1 MTRKSLAKAPRRRP
15 KPAIKKVAGRRP
27 KTRTRGKPAQNEAP
41 ATWKEVSN
49 ELPIDVGAGLV
60 LPVAALPA
68 KPAQKKSKVTA
79 RCAIVASAFHR
90 ATDAP
95 VRALLKSRR
104 PLALIIL
111 VPAPDWIE
119 PVLTLFVSRYGAAW
133 QPVQNKVGA
142 VADLLKAER
151 NAQVAIDISR
161 GLPVIGVATHG
172 DDLPSALAHAA
183 DLTIRI
189 DAPDG
194 ACIGRAIRI
203 FTGAKALS
211 GVDDAIPRGL
221 DFHDLV
227 AAFRK
232 RSSPADIVERLRKAG
247 VARPGIGTTDRLPSL
262 HSAVEYGLA
271 REFGLLVAKDV
282 AEWKAG
288 RLKNWKTDVD
298 RAAVLV
304 GEPGLG
310 KTYYCKLL
318 AEACNAH
325 FLSFSV
331 AELFQNSAGYLDS
344 VIKASR
350 VFFDKAA
357 VLAASRSAGSGPSC
371 CVLLL
376 DEIDAV
382 GNRANFSDSRGREWF
397 TIFLT
402 SFMLAIENAADGV
415 IIIGA
420 TNNVSAVDAALL
432 RPGRLERTIEF
443 KRPGHAGIVNILKH
457 HLDGS
462 LADAD
467 LTDIGHLMA
476 GSTPADIM
484 MAARGARR
492 IARNAGRELRLDDLL
507 QAVAPV
513 EEIEPAALMR
523 ICIHEAAHAVASLAV
538 PAGVLHRCI
547 IGGQTDSAGRTII
560 KHETADLATRDSV
573 ERRAVAML
581 AGRAAE
587 KLCLGGSI
595 SLGSGGD
602 DFSDLAV
609 VTQYIS
615 SLHAATGLGGS
626 LVYLVS
632 HEDALQAVRNDLK
645 MRARVERHI
654 RRLHRRADDLVREH
668 RNAIVAVAEQLRI
681 RRHLSGDEIRRI
693 FEAAPPSKLPAPTTR
708 H

>member
-1 MTRKSLAKAPRRRP
+1 MTRKSLAKVPRRRL
-15 KPAIKKVAGRRP
+15 KHANKKVAGRSATASARS
-27 KTRTRGKPAQNEAP
+27 RKPAPTATP
-41 ATWKEVSN
+41 AAWEEVSD
-49 ELPIDVGAGLV
+49 ELPIDFGLV
-60 LPVAALPA
+60 LPVDAPPA
-68 KPAQKKSKVTA
+68 KPAPKKSKVTA

-90 ATDAP
+90 ATDAH
-95 VRALLKSRR
+95 VRALLKSCR

-111 VPAPDWIE
+111 VPGSDWIE

-133 QPVQNKVGA
+133 QPVQNTAGA
-142 VADLLKAER
+142 VSDLLKAER

-161 GLPVIGVATHG
+161 GLPVIGVATHT

-203 FTGAKALS
+203 FTGTKALS
-211 GVDDAIPRGL
+211 VVDDTVPRGL
-221 DFHDLV
+221 EFHDLV

-247 VARPGIGTTDRLPSL
+247 AARPGIGTTDRLPSL
-262 HSAVEYGLA
+262 ESAVEYCGLA
-271 REFGLLVAKDV
+271 REFGLSLAKDV

-288 RLKNWKTDVD
+288 RLKNWKNDVGG
-298 RAAVLV
+298 AAVLV

-350 VFFDKAA
+350 VVFDKAA

-467 LTDIGHLMA
+467 LTEIGHLMA

-484 MAARGARR
+484 MSARDARR
-492 IARNAGRELRLDDLL
+492 IARNAGRELELGDLL

-513 EEIEPAALMR
+513 QDIEPAALMR
-523 ICIHEAAHAVASLAV
+523 ICLHEAAHAVASLAV

-547 IGGQTDSAGRTII
+547 IGGQTNSAGRTII
-560 KHETADLATRDSV
+560 KSETSDLDTRDSI
-573 ERRAVAML
+573 ERRAVATL

-587 KLCLGGSI
+587 KLLLGGSMA
-595 SLGSGGD
+595 LGSGGD
-602 DFSDLAV
+602 SLSDLAV
-609 VTQYIS
+609 VTQFVA
-615 SLHAATGLGGS
+615 SLHASTGLGGS

-632 HEDALQAVRNDLK
+632 HQDAIEAVRSDLK
-645 MRARVERHI
+645 MRARVERHM
-654 RRLHRRADDLVREH
+654 RKLDRRADDLVRKH
-668 RNAIVAVAEQLRI
+668 RSAIVAVAEQLRI
-681 RRHLSGDEIRRI
+681 RRHLSGDEIRKI
-693 FEAAPPSKLPAPTTR
+693 FEATPPSKLPTPTTR